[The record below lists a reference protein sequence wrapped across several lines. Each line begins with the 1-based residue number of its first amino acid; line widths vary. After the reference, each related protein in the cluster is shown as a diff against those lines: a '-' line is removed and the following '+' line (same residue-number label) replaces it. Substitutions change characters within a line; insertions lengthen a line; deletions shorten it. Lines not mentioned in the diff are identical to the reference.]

1 MEEEFNGYQEDQ
13 EFDDQNHQDNEE
25 QEFKE

>member
-1 MEEEFNGYQEDQ
+1 MEEEFKGYQEDQ